1 MREIYKKIKGSA
13 NEGGFLL
20 VSSIVVLAIMAVIVS
35 FYLNGIMEEIKLERI
50 VKNSPQAY
58 YLAEAGAQEA
68 FWKLQNDADWK
79 QNFETKKN
87 WTANFTRADAL
98 LPGGSYAVTINNT
111 DKAAATITAT
121 GTMAVGSA
129 LVQRVVQTS
138 VFKALNE
145 LPVNNIALF
154 SEANIS
160 SVGTKVNIAA
170 GGDVF
175 SNRDLTLAL
184 FSDWTV
190 AGQARAVKT
199 VTVMPSARLT
209 ATGIFDQNRPPAPA
223 PILMPEIDFD
233 SPDLNSLKSQASQT
247 YSGSEFAQLLKDSP
261 VLTLNGITYVT
272 GNVHIKNGDALI
284 VNGALAADGSFS
296 IGSGGEKRGAAS
308 LLVNRTIP
316 RSGIFVKKNIVIGG
330 WQTNFAVNGLVYAG
344 SNFRLQDGLE
354 RDVNAS
360 TTGAVIAQSAD
371 FFTLWDAV
379 NINFNQTYVNEALG
393 APLFSPVLLINH
405 WEEEY

>member
-1 MREIYKKIKGSA
+1 MREIYKKIKGCA
-13 NEGGFLL
+13 NERGFLL

-35 FYLNGIMEEIKLERI
+35 FYLNAIMEEVKIQWI

-87 WTANFTRADAL
+87 WTANFTRAEAL
-98 LPGGSYAVTINNT
+98 LPGGSYEVAINNT
-111 DKAAATITAT
+111 DKAAAAITAT
-121 GTMAVGSA
+121 GTVAVGSA
-129 LVQRVVQTS
+129 LVQRVVKTS

-154 SEANIS
+154 GDSDIN
-160 SVGTKVNIAA
+160 SVGTRVNITA

-175 SNRDLTLAL
+175 SNNNLTVAL

-199 VTVMPSARLT
+199 VTVMPGARL
-209 ATGIFDQNRPPAPA
+209 AAAGIFDQNRPPAPTQ
-223 PILMPEIDFD
+223 ILMPEIDFD
-233 SPDLNSLKSQASQT
+233 SPDPGSLKSQAGQT
-247 YSGSEFAQLLKDSP
+247 YSGSEFARLLKDSP
-261 VLTLNGITYVT
+261 ILALNGITYVT
-272 GNVHIKNGDALI
+272 GNVHIKNGDALT
-284 VNGALAADGSFS
+284 VNGSLVSDGSFS
-296 IGSGGEKRGAAS
+296 IGNGGEKRGAAS
-308 LLVNRTIP
+308 LLINRTIP
-316 RSGIFVKKNIVIGG
+316 RSGLFVKKNIVIGG
-330 WQTNFAVNGLVYAG
+330 FQTDFTVNGLVYAG
-344 SNFRLQDGLE
+344 NNFRLQDGLE

-360 TTGAVIAQSAD
+360 TTGAIIAQSAD

-379 NINFNQTYVNEALG
+379 NINFNQTYVNEALA